1 MSAVSAPACP
11 SLAPAAATRESVSPA
26 RPATVCRLRAKD
38 TDAPDRLMAWTAGLA
53 LFVLV
58 AGALNL
64 TLSSDGLAALAPA
77 APPPEP
83 AAGVVTE
90 VTLDAAPE
98 ADPAPPEPAA
108 ADASETPP
116 ETAETPPEPV
126 PVETEVF
133 EVPEPPPVTEAMEF
147 VEPRPDPKP
156 RPQPRATTP
165 APTRTRPAAAPTARS
180 GGAPGGQ
187 PGGVRGG
194 MAGGTGTKPAA
205 SGVPGGKGRMPQ
217 PPYPSFARSRGLQG
231 TVVLSISAAADG
243 SVTGV
248 SVARSSGHADLD
260 RYACS
265 WIRSRWRLP
274 GGSTSATQ
282 TINFRLR

>member
-1 MSAVSAPACP
+1 
-11 SLAPAAATRESVSPA
+11 
-26 RPATVCRLRAKD
+26 
-38 TDAPDRLMAWTAGLA
+38 MAWTAGLA

-58 AGALNL
+58 AGGINL
-64 TLSSDGLAALAPA
+64 TLSADGLAALAPS

-83 AAGVVTE
+83 AAGIVTE
-90 VTLDAAPE
+90 VTLEAAPE
-98 ADPAPPEPAA
+98 ADPAPPEPSATDAA
-108 ADASETPP
+108 ETPP
-116 ETAETPPEPV
+116 DAADTPPEPV
-126 PVETEVF
+126 PVETEVY
-133 EVPEPPPVTEAMEF
+133 EVPEPPPITEAMEF
-147 VEPRPDPKP
+147 VEPRPEPKP

-165 APTRTRPAAAPTARS
+165 PAPPNRPAAAAAPSTARS
-180 GGAPGGQ
+180 GGAAGGQ

-194 MAGGTGTKPAA
+194 MTGGTGTKPAA

-217 PPYPSFARSRGLQG
+217 PPYPSFARTRGLQG
-231 TVVLSISAAADG
+231 TVVLAISAGADG

-248 SVARSSGHADLD
+248 SVARSCGHAELD

-274 GGSTSATQ
+274 AGSTSATQ